1 MKSQLKKI
9 IPPRVGKLI
18 KSSWLEVRRFYYTGN
33 RYECPVCGHHF
44 RKMLSG
50 GFDLPV
56 LKEKQIVGGGYREN
70 DVCPYCLSTDR
81 DRLIYLYLKYESD
94 FFNQPQTV
102 LHIAPEPALFR
113 IFNKLDNL
121 HYFPATK
128 YTEGL
133 YYGSGIQTADLL
145 DLQFE
150 TGTFDW
156 VICNHV
162 LEHIPNDQLAMQEIF
177 RVLKPWGQAILQVPY
192 SPILKKTFEDPTI
205 TSRAD
210 REKYFG
216 QFDHVRIYGTDY
228 TSRLESAG
236 FHVETIEQTKKYKTL
251 GNLEKY
257 ALNPKEKL
265 FVCKK
270 IENFK
275 SL

>member
-1 MKSQLKKI
+1 
-9 IPPRVGKLI
+9 VGKLI